1 MQEGSKLFRGQIFV
15 AHLLPSLASHN
26 DAIKASQATFLKI
39 RVSNY
44 KHSPRAKSMFESTH
58 TVSQF
63 RNFLATNTFGP
74 AWRVHILER
83 SVQS

>member
-1 MQEGSKLFRGQIFV
+1 MFRGQIFV
-15 AHLLPSLASHN
+15 VHLLPFLASHN

-44 KHSPRAKSMFESTH
+44 KHFPRAKSMFESTH

-63 RNFLATNTFGP
+63 RNFSATNTFGL
-74 AWRVHILER
+74 AWRVQILER